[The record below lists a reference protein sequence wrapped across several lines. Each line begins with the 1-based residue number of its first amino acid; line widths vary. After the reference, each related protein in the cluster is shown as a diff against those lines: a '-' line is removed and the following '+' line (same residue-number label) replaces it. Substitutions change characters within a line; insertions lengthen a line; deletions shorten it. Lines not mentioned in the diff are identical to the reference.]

1 MVWDAQMNV
10 VPGPSQYSII
20 SEAYRGPEPRIR
32 DFTLPLLADAL
43 GINGDDVLRNLRPVE
58 L

>member
-1 MVWDAQMNV
+1 MNV